1 MSAGNLNTDGNK
13 KNNFPYQFKVL
24 QLLGAISGT
33 SGAGATE
40 ATLQLVLSAIQ
51 QGQDFEAKIVVD
63 DNGNGTTYLEV
74 RIWNPDTQTWET
86 PLYYLPG
93 SNTGVPAGSLTAPI
107 IYINNGA
114 VLAQIYTELL
124 DQGLTLDGIKLD
136 TANLDV
142 ALSTRATE
150 ATQLTLATEAKLE
163 AVRVLL
169 AAIDS
174 TVATETTLLLVK
186 GVLDTIDADT
196 SALATPTIGL
206 GVSMLRVTVAGAG
219 SVTAGRRRVS
229 FFNAGNADS
238 TVAGTTLKK
247 GEAVSFSADGLRDTL
262 AAISYNCLT
271 SELLI
276 TTVG

>member
-169 AAIDS
+169 AAID
-174 TVATETTLLLVK
+174 
-186 GVLDTIDADT
+186 ADT
-196 SALATPTIGL
+196 STLATPTTGL